1 MNNYFEKIDTAPT
14 DDLLWNLPEQKQG
27 VINII
32 GGNVQNF
39 RTPTRVA
46 EYLAAKYPI
55 KTVNLVLPDSL
66 KAKVPTLDNFVFLP
80 STEAGSLAGEGLAE
94 TMAAVDYNLIIG
106 DLSKNAITGKA
117 VASACESSDRPM
129 LITRDSVDL
138 IAENGPDRLLMNDQL
153 ILMGSLAQL
162 QKILRAVYY
171 PKMLLLSQS
180 LVQVAEVLHKFT
192 LSYPAKIVTLH
203 SGQILVAE
211 NGIVKAVPLE
221 ESGYS
226 PIMIWNGELAAK
238 IVAVNMFNP
247 GRFIGS
253 TATAIFHK
261 V

>member
-66 KAKVPTLDNFVFLP
+66 EAKVPTLDNFVFLP

-138 IAENGPDRLLMNDQL
+138 VAENGPDRLLMNDQL

-203 SGQILVAE
+203 SGQILVAT
-211 NGIVKAVPLE
+211 NGVVKAVPLE

-226 PIMIWNGELAAK
+226 PIMIWSGELAAK

-247 GRFIGS
+247 DRFIDA
-253 TATAIFHK
+253 TVTAIFQK
-261 V
+261 L